1 MDLPWILLKQCGHKN
16 SYVEWVHMLTSS
28 LKLTF
33 IQHGGYASD
42 ALSIG
47 SPSIASLATD
57 NGAATAGERAVNAG
71 YIGS

>member
-1 MDLPWILLKQCGHKN
+1 
-16 SYVEWVHMLTSS
+16 MLTSS

>member
-1 MDLPWILLKQCGHKN
+1 
-16 SYVEWVHMLTSS
+16 MLTSS

-57 NGAATAGERAVNAG
+57 NGAATDEERAVNAG